1 MAFSISGSL
10 RRSATLYRWG
20 GKGIRVEDG
29 AAARD
34 REQGTAGGRGGGVS
48 MRSGRGEGGR
58 EKKNERERER
68 ERKEKCIMKILELII
83 AVKVGQ
89 EIPVRSSSTGAR
101 YSLKASDA

>member
-1 MAFSISGSL
+1 MDRYVDP
-10 RRSATLYRWG
+10 RRC
-20 GKGIRVEDG
+20 I
-29 AAARD
+29 
-34 REQGTAGGRGGGVS
+34 GGVEKGS
-48 MRSGRGEGGR
+48 ASKMERLRGTGSRGQPEEEEEAYQCEVAV
-58 EKKNERERER
+58 EKEEERKRMRERER